1 MKYKKNQY
9 AEGISIIALLIA
21 AGFLWWGIS
30 GYFPYTID
38 SWWGLIPIGIG
49 IAILLEQIGANLNR
63 RALRKIVRFEYED
76 NPEATLEE
84 ITVRTGISIKDIT
97 SIKMDLVRSGER
109 LGSYPYESSLSPEIS
124 DFFN

>member
-1 MKYKKNQY
+1 MKYEKNQY
-9 AEGISIIALLIA
+9 SEGFSIIGLLIA

-49 IAILLEQIGANLNR
+49 VAIIIDLIRAKVNR

-76 NPEATLEE
+76 YPEATIRE
-84 ITVRTGISIKDIT
+84 ISNMTGLSTRDVQAIHL
-97 SIKMDLVRSGER
+97 DLVKQGER
-109 LGSYPYESSLSPEIS
+109 LGTNYAQNSEV
-124 DFFN
+124 F